1 MVNIACQGSTILNVT
16 HRQSPSK
23 ING

>member
-1 MVNIACQGSTILNVT
+1 MVNITCQGSTILNVT

-23 ING
+23 INR